1 MVNLDIMHNLI
12 LGALKDH
19 ATHKL
24 RIPEVTWKHSYHEIL
39 THNSSEALNSD
50 SEYEVISKREVLDL
64 KKNSMK
70 RSQTQ
75 DLRSTADPSFTPK
88 VLHHSSY
95 PGIPTSVITER
106 YDDEDLNYIPLTDSD
121 SNDSDIDLNEIQ
133 KFQIHGPRLG
143 LLREIIKQKSIPKN
157 IGAASHGNL
166 KAAEWSIQIQPY
178 RSTCKDP
185 SGTAELKAWPLLPP
199 EWPQGLLHQGPEA
212 PPVIKKF

>member
-64 KKNSMK
+64 KKNFMK

-106 YDDEDLNYIPLTDSD
+106 YDDEDLNYIPLRDSD

-133 KFQIHGPRLG
+133 KFQINGPRLG

-157 IGAASHGNL
+157 I
-166 KAAEWSIQIQPY
+166 AEPLRSLTNKTPEQP
-178 RSTCKDP
+178 T
-185 SGTAELKAWPLLPP
+185 ELKAWPLLPP